1 MEQMSLVKGQGITV
15 PHEIQGR
22 FPRISPV
29 EEITEIVRT
38 VLQVWGFQEAI
49 DDGSILSNN
58 W

>member
-1 MEQMSLVKGQGITV
+1 MEQMSLVKGEGITV

-38 VLQVWGFQEAI
+38 ALQGGGF
-49 DDGSILSNN
+49 
-58 W
+58 